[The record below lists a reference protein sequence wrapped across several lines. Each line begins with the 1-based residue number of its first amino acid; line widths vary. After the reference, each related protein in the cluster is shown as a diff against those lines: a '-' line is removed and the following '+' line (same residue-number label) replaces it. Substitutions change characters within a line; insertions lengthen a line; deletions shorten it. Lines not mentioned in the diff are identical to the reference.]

1 MILYHGSNNIIK
13 QPFLGGG
20 KVYNDYG
27 QGFYC
32 TEKIELAKEWA
43 CTEEHTAYVNQYEL
57 DMVGMKILN
66 LSEEKY
72 SVLYWLTILLKH
84 RRIRI
89 TTPIMKRGM
98 EWLIEN
104 YSIDISDYDVIIG
117 YRADDSYFS
126 FARAFINNQISLKQ
140 LEYAMDLGELEIQY
154 VIKSQKAF
162 HSLKFTG
169 YETVDRSV
177 YYMKR
182 KKRDEKARFSYM
194 EELEKEVE
202 SSIYIR
208 DLLKGEQHNE
218 TSLR

>member
-13 QPFLGGG
+13 QPFFGGG

-43 CTEEHTAYVNQYEL
+43 CTEEHTAYVNKYKL

-72 SVLYWLTILLKH
+72 SVLHWLTILLKH

-89 TTPIMKRGM
+89 TSPIMKRGM

-104 YSIDISDYDVIIG
+104 YDIDINNYDVIVG

-126 FARAFINNQISLKQ
+126 FVRAFINNQISLKQ
-140 LEYAMDLGELEIQY
+140 LEYAMDLGELGIQY
-154 VIKSQKAF
+154 VLKSEKAF
-162 HSLKFTG
+162 QALMFIG
-169 YETVDRSV
+169 YDTVDRAV
-177 YYMKR
+177 YYTKR
-182 KKRDEKARFSYM
+182 KNRDEKARMAYM

-202 SSIYIR
+202 SGIYIR
-208 DLLKGEQHNE
+208 DLMKEGE
-218 TSLR
+218 

>member
-1 MILYHGSNNIIK
+1 MIIERKGMFSMILYHGSNNIIK
-13 QPFLGGG
+13 QPFLSGG

-43 CTEEHTAYVNQYEL
+43 CTEEHTAYVNKYEL

-72 SVLYWLTILLKH
+72 SVLHWLAILLKY
-84 RRIRI
+84 RKIRV
-89 TTPIMKRGM
+89 TSPIMKRGM

-104 YSIDISDYDVIIG
+104 YDIDINNYDVIVG

-140 LEYAMDLGELEIQY
+140 LEYAMDLGIQY
-154 VIKSQKAF
+154 VLKSEKAF
-162 HSLKFTG
+162 QALMFIG
-169 YETVDRSV
+169 YDTVDRAV
-177 YYMKR
+177 YYTKR
-182 KKRDEKARFSYM
+182 KNRDEKARMAYM

-202 SSIYIR
+202 SGIYIR
-208 DLLKGEQHNE
+208 DLMKEGE
-218 TSLR
+218 